1 MTWTPNW
8 RITVGDDVYTTVTAA
23 SYSIGRLNIDDQ
35 CTAGYAR
42 VEIINTDNAPFTIDI
57 TDRLQL
63 ELGDSSGDY
72 ITVFTGEVS
81 DFAIGVRSPDDF
93 GYITTGTILGVGSLS
108 KVTKAFYNTALPE
121 ELDGEQIAA
130 VLGEALNG
138 TWATVSPTVTWA
150 TYPPTVTWAHAESY
164 EGTIDP
170 GLYDMIPV
178 AANNIKSSTLVD
190 QIARSALGQLYETN
204 LGLINYDDADHR
216 SNYVAANGSKEFSAT
231 YATPSSIKSQLQIAK
246 IRNSEIANYGTGYA
260 STFSLTDADSIAT
273 YGLFQR
279 RYESNVKN
287 LVDITDI
294 VTRDLALRA
303 VPRNQ
308 LGAITYRLD
317 NTTMPDALR
326 DELIS
331 VFFGE
336 PVVVTDLPINMFDGY
351 FDGFIENITMNSTP
365 AYVDLTLYLSPL
377 DFSLVAPTWETVI
390 PNNIIWS
397 GVNATLPWS
406 KAIGVLN

>member
-1 MTWTPNW
+1 MTWVPNW
-8 RITVGDDVYTTVTAA
+8 RITVGDDIYTTVTAA

-35 CTAGYAR
+35 CTAGFSR
-42 VEIINTDNAPFTIDI
+42 VEIVNVDNSPFTIDI
-57 TDRLQL
+57 TDRLQM
-63 ELGDSSGDY
+63 ELADSSGDY

-81 DFAIGVRSPDDF
+81 DFSVGVKSPDDL

-108 KVTKAFYNTALPE
+108 KITKAYYNTALPE

-138 TWATVSPTVTWA
+138 TWATVTPTITWA

-170 GLYDMIPV
+170 GLYDMIAV
-178 AANNIKSSTLVD
+178 AAANLKSSTLVD
-190 QIARSALGQLYETN
+190 KIARSALGQIYETAE
-204 LGLINYDDADHR
+204 GLINYDDADHR
-216 SNYVAANGSKEFSAT
+216 SNYVAANGSKEFSGL
-231 YATPSSIKSQLQIAK
+231 YATPSTIKSQLQIAK
-246 IRNSEIANYGTGYA
+246 IRNSEIVKYGTAYSSTYEA
-260 STFSLTDADSIAT
+260 SDVDSIAT

-279 RYESNVKN
+279 RYDSNVKN
-287 LVDITDI
+287 LADVTDI

-308 LGAITYRLD
+308 FGAITYRLD
-317 NTTMPDALR
+317 NSQMPDALR

-336 PVVVTDLPINMFDGY
+336 PVVVTNLPENMFEGY
-351 FDGFIENITMNSTP
+351 FDGFVENINMNSTP

-397 GVNATLPWS
+397 GVNASLPWS

>member
-1 MTWTPNW
+1 MPWVPNW

-23 SYSIGRLNIDDQ
+23 SYSIGRLNIDEQ
-35 CTAGYAR
+35 CTAGFSR
-42 VEIINTDNAPFTIDI
+42 VEIVNVDNTPFTIDI
-57 TDRLQL
+57 TDRLQM
-63 ELGDSSGDY
+63 ELADSSGDY

-81 DFAIGVRSPDDF
+81 DFSIGVKSPDDL

-108 KVTKAFYNTALPE
+108 KVTKAYYNTALPE

-130 VLGEALNG
+130 ILGEALNG
-138 TWATVSPTVTWA
+138 TWATVTPTLTWA

-170 GLYDMIPV
+170 GLYDMIAV
-178 AANNIKSSTLVD
+178 AAANLKSSTLVD
-190 QIARSALGQLYETN
+190 QIARSALGQIYETAE
-204 LGLINYDDADHR
+204 GLINYDDADHR
-216 SNYVAANGSKEFSAT
+216 SNYVAVNGSKEFSGL
-231 YATPSSIKSQLQIAK
+231 YATPSTIRSQLQIAK
-246 IRNSEIANYGTGYA
+246 IRNSEIVKYGTAYGSTYEA
-260 STFSLTDADSIAT
+260 SDADSIAT

-279 RYESNVKN
+279 RYDSNVKN
-287 LVDITDI
+287 LADVTDI

-308 LGAITYRLD
+308 FGAITYRLD
-317 NTTMPDALR
+317 NSQMPDALR

-336 PVVVTDLPINMFDGY
+336 PVVVTNLPQNMFDGY

-397 GVNATLPWS
+397 GVNASLPWS

>member
-1 MTWTPNW
+1 MPWVPEW
-8 RITVGDDVYTTVTAA
+8 RISVGDDVYTTVTAA
-23 SYSIGRLNIDDQ
+23 SYSIGRLNIDQQ

-42 VEIINTDNAPFTIDI
+42 VEIINTDNSPFTIDI
-57 TDRLQL
+57 TDRLVL
-63 ELGDSSGDY
+63 ELKNSAATY
-72 ITVFTGEVS
+72 VTVFTGEVS
-81 DFAIGVRSPDDF
+81 DFSIGVRSPEEN

-108 KVTKAFYNTALPE
+108 KVTKAYYNTALPE

-130 VLGEALNG
+130 ILGEALNS
-138 TWATVSPTVTWA
+138 TWAEVSPTVTWA
-150 TYPPTVTWAHAESY
+150 TYPPTVTWANAESY
-164 EGTIDP
+164 EGTIDT

-178 AANNIKSSTLVD
+178 AAANIKSSTLVD
-190 QIARSALGQLYETN
+190 QIARSALGQVYETAY
-204 LGLINYDDADHR
+204 GLINYDDADHR
-216 SNYVAANGSKEFSAT
+216 STYLAANGSKEFSGT

-246 IRNSEIANYGTGYA
+246 IRNSEIANYGTAYGSTYEA
-260 STFSLTDADSIAT
+260 SDASSIAT
-273 YGLFQR
+273 YGLFQY

-287 LVDITDI
+287 LVDVTEI

-303 VPRNQ
+303 VPSNQ
-308 LGAITYRLD
+308 FGAITYRLD
-317 NTTMPDALR
+317 NSTMPDALR
-326 DELIS
+326 DELIA

-336 PVVVTDLPINMFDGY
+336 PVVVTNLPENMFDGY

-397 GVNATLPWS
+397 GVNATLPWN

>member
-1 MTWTPNW
+1 MPWVPEW
-8 RITVGDDVYTTVTAA
+8 RISVGDDVYTTVTAA
-23 SYSIGRLNIDDQ
+23 SYSIGRLNIDEQ

-42 VEIINTDNAPFTIDI
+42 VEIINVDNSPFTINI
-57 TDRLQL
+57 TDRLVL
-63 ELGDSSGDY
+63 ELKNSAATY
-72 ITVFTGEVS
+72 VTVFTGEVS
-81 DFAIGVRSPDDF
+81 DFSIGVRSPDDTGF
-93 GYITTGTILGVGSLS
+93 ITTGTILGVGSLS
-108 KVTKAFYNTALPE
+108 KVTKAYYNTALPE

-130 VLGEALNG
+130 ILGEALNG
-138 TWATVSPTVTWA
+138 TWAEVTPTLTWA
-150 TYPPTVTWAHAESY
+150 TYPPTVTWANAESY

-170 GLYDMIPV
+170 GLYTMIPV
-178 AANNIKSSTLVD
+178 AAANLKSSTLVD
-190 QIARSALGQLYETN
+190 QIAKSALGQIYETSQ
-204 LGLINYDDADHR
+204 GLVNYDDADHR
-216 SNYVAANGSKEFSAT
+216 SNYLAANGSKEFSGT
-231 YATPSSIKSQLQIAK
+231 YATPSTIRSQLQIAK
-246 IRNSEIANYGTGYA
+246 IRNSEIAKYGTGYA
-260 STFSLTDADSIAT
+260 STFELTDAASIAN
-273 YGLFQR
+273 YGLFQY

-287 LVDITDI
+287 LSDVTDI

-308 LGAITYRLD
+308 FGAITYRLD
-317 NTTMPDALR
+317 NSSMPDALR

-336 PVVVTDLPINMFDGY
+336 PVVVTNLPENMFNGY

-406 KAIGVLN
+406 KAIGVLS

>member
-1 MTWTPNW
+1 MPWVPEW
-8 RITVGDDVYTTVTAA
+8 RISVGDDVYTTVTAA
-23 SYSIGRLNIDDQ
+23 SYSIGRLNIDEQ

-42 VEIINTDNAPFTIDI
+42 VEIINVDNSPFTIDI
-57 TDRLQL
+57 TDRLVL
-63 ELGDSSGDY
+63 ELKNSASTY
-72 ITVFTGEVS
+72 VTVFTGEVS
-81 DFAIGVRSPDDF
+81 DFSIGVRSPDET

-108 KVTKAFYNTALPE
+108 KVTKAYYNTALPE

-130 VLGEALNG
+130 ILNDALSGSWDEVN
-138 TWATVSPTVTWA
+138 PTITWA
-150 TYPPTVTWAHAESY
+150 TYPPTVTWANAESY
-164 EGTIDP
+164 TGTIDT
-170 GLYDMIPV
+170 GLYNMIPV
-178 AANNIKSSTLVD
+178 AAANLKSSNLVD
-190 QIARSALGQLYETN
+190 QIAKSALGQIYETAY
-204 LGLINYDDADHR
+204 GLINYDDADHR
-216 SNYVAANGSKEFSAT
+216 STYLAANGSKEFSGT

-246 IRNSEIANYGTGYA
+246 IRNSEIANYGTAYG
-260 STFSLTDADSIAT
+260 STFTASDTDSIST
-273 YGLFQR
+273 YGLFQL
-279 RYESNVKN
+279 RYESNVKA
-287 LVDITDI
+287 LLDITEI

-308 LGAITYRLD
+308 FGAITYRLD
-317 NTTMPDALR
+317 NANMPDALR

-336 PVVVTDLPINMFDGY
+336 PVVVTNLPDNMFDGY

-397 GVNATLPWS
+397 GVNASLPWN
-406 KAIGVLN
+406 KAIGVLS

>member
-1 MTWTPNW
+1 MTWVPNW

-23 SYSIGRLNIDDQ
+23 SYSMGRLNIDDQ
-35 CTAGYAR
+35 CTAGFSR
-42 VEIINTDNAPFTIDI
+42 VEIVNVDNSPFTIDI
-57 TDRLQL
+57 TDRLQM
-63 ELGDSSGDY
+63 ELADSSGDY

-81 DFAIGVRSPDDF
+81 DFSVGVKSPDDL

-108 KVTKAFYNTALPE
+108 KITKAYYNTALPE

-130 VLGEALNG
+130 ILGEALNG
-138 TWATVSPTVTWA
+138 TWATVTPTITWA

-170 GLYDMIPV
+170 GLYDMIAV
-178 AANNIKSSTLVD
+178 AAANLKSSTLVD
-190 QIARSALGQLYETN
+190 QIARSALGQIYETAE
-204 LGLINYDDADHR
+204 GLINYDDADHR
-216 SNYVAANGSKEFSAT
+216 SNYVAANGSKEFSGL
-231 YATPSSIKSQLQIAK
+231 YATPSTIKSQLQIAK
-246 IRNSEIANYGTGYA
+246 IRNSEIVKYGTAYG
-260 STFSLTDADSIAT
+260 STYETSDADSIAT

-279 RYESNVKN
+279 RYDSNVKN
-287 LVDITDI
+287 LADVTDI

-308 LGAITYRLD
+308 FGAITYRLD
-317 NTTMPDALR
+317 NSQMPDALR

-336 PVVVTDLPINMFDGY
+336 PVVVTNLPQNMFEGY
-351 FDGFIENITMNSTP
+351 FDGFVENINMNSTP

-397 GVNATLPWS
+397 GVNASLPWN